1 MLLFHDIESNEIITE
16 NQLYSEYI
24 ENKKALPFEFNYSF
38 SDYIRNCL
46 TASNGTLEIIK
57 EGKK

>member
-16 NQLYSEYI
+16 KQLFIEYT
-24 ENKKALPFEFNYSF
+24 ENKNALPDEYNYSF

-46 TASNGTLEIIK
+46 TINNGTLEIIK
-57 EGKK
+57 EGKI